1 MVVRENKRWCDVKEL
16 ELKLI
21 SSLMKNS
28 HRSDRELSKT
38 LDVSQPTVT
47 RTRHRL
53 EEQGHI
59 KEYTAIPDFGKLGFQ
74 IMSFIFIKLKKKD
87 PELEK
92 EIGKQL
98 RENLKKPSATFFVL
112 SGLGAR
118 ADRIAVAFHQN
129 YSEYVDYIAMMK
141 QHPLVNIEET
151 TSFLV
156 NLADGDHFQPM
167 TFSGIADYVAT
178 MKRE

>member
-1 MVVRENKRWCDVKEL
+1 VKEL

-21 SSLMKNS
+21 SALMKNS

-47 RTRHRL
+47 RIRHRL
-53 EEQGHI
+53 EEQGYI
-59 KEYTAIPDFGKLGFQ
+59 KEYTTIPDFGKIGFQ
-74 IMSFIFIKLKKKD
+74 IMSFILIKLKKED
-87 PELEK
+87 PEVEMK
-92 EIGKQL
+92 IREQL
-98 RENLKKPSATFFVL
+98 RENLKKKPFATFFTL

-141 QHPLVNIEET
+141 QHPLVSIEET

-156 NLADGDHFQPM
+156 NLADSHHFQLM
-167 TFSGIADYVAT
+167 TFSEIADYVAT
-178 MKRE
+178 MRRE